1 MIQVHPYLFF
11 NGNCREA
18 MTFYHKHLGG
28 ELQLMTYA
36 EVPGGEVPPGLEN
49 HVMHGA
55 LTKGSLMFMAS
66 DTMDPGHPIQFGTS
80 VQLTLTVDSLADAE
94 RLFKALGE
102 GGSVDM
108 PLEETFWAKRFGAV
122 TDRFGI
128 KWMINFE
135 GK

>member
-18 MTFYHKHLGG
+18 MTYYHKHIGG
-28 ELQLMTYA
+28 DLQVMTYA
-36 EVPGGEVPPGLEN
+36 EIPGGEFPPGLGQY
-49 HVMHGA
+49 VMHGA
-55 LTKGSLMFMAS
+55 LTKGSLMIMAS
-66 DTMDPGHPIQFGTS
+66 DSMGQGQPIVFGSS
-80 VQLTLTVDSLADAE
+80 VQLTLSVDTVADAE
-94 RLFKALGE
+94 RLFKALGD

-108 PLEETFWAKRFGAV
+108 PLEETFWAKRFGSV

>member
-18 MTFYHKHLGG
+18 LTFYQKHIGG
-28 ELQLMTYA
+28 DLQLMTYS
-36 EVPGGEVPPGLEN
+36 EVPGGQFPPGLEH

-55 LTKGSLMFMAS
+55 LTKGSLLFMAS
-66 DTMDPGHPIQFGTS
+66 DNMDEGQRIQFGTS
-80 VQLTLTVDSLADAE
+80 VQLTLTVDTQADAE

-135 GK
+135 AK

>member
-18 MTFYHKHLGG
+18 MTFYHKHIGG

-36 EVPGGEVPPGLEN
+36 EVPGGQFPPGLE
-49 HVMHGA
+49 HYVMHGA
-55 LTKGSLMFMAS
+55 LTQGSLMFMAS
-66 DTMDPGHPIQFGTS
+66 DNLDQGTPIVLGTS
-80 VQLTLTVDSLADAE
+80 VQLTLSVDTLADAE
-94 RLFKALGE
+94 RLFNALGE
-102 GGSVDM
+102 GGRVDM

-122 TDRFGI
+122 TDSFGI

>member
-18 MTFYHKHLGG
+18 MTFYHKHIGG
-28 ELQLMTYA
+28 DLQVMTYA
-36 EVPGGEVPPGLEN
+36 DIPGGEFPPGLG
-49 HVMHGA
+49 HYVMHGA
-55 LTKGSLMFMAS
+55 LTQGSLMIMAS
-66 DTMDPGHPIQFGTS
+66 DSMGQGQPIVFGSS
-80 VQLTLTVDSLADAE
+80 VQLTLSVDTVADAE
-94 RLFKALGE
+94 RLFKALGD

-108 PLEETFWAKRFGAV
+108 PLEETFWAKRFGSV

>member
-1 MIQVHPYLFF
+1 MIQVQPYLFF

-18 MTFYHKHLGG
+18 LTFYQKHIGG
-28 ELQLMTYA
+28 ELQVMTYA
-36 EVPGGEVPPGLEN
+36 EIPGGQFPPGLGDYI
-49 HVMHGA
+49 MHGA
-55 LTKGSLMFMAS
+55 LIKGGLLFMAS
-66 DTMDPGHPIQFGTS
+66 DSMDQGPQIVFGSS
-80 VQLTLTVDSLADAE
+80 VQLTLTVDTLADAE
-94 RLFKALGE
+94 RLFQGLGE
-102 GGSVDM
+102 GGKVDM

>member
-1 MIQVHPYLFF
+1 MIQLHPYLFF

-18 MTFYHKHLGG
+18 LTFYQKHIGG
-28 ELQLMTYA
+28 ELQVMTYG
-36 EVPGGEVPPGLEN
+36 EIPGGQYPPGLE
-49 HVMHGA
+49 HYVMHGA
-55 LTKGSLMFMAS
+55 LTQGSLMFMAS
-66 DTMDPGHPIQFGTS
+66 DSMDQEQRIQFGSS
-80 VQLTLTVDSLADAE
+80 VQLTLSVDTLADAE
-94 RLFKALGE
+94 RLFNALGA
-102 GGSVDM
+102 GGKVDM